1 MWSGKQK
8 TDGEGHLNLR
18 ENVVVVTIQTR
29 MQGVAFCGGFNAEE
43 HFKLSLL
50 EISRQ
55 FANALL
61 AYTHCGEC

>member
-1 MWSGKQK
+1 MVWEAGNRRGGSFKF
-8 TDGEGHLNLR
+8 E
-18 ENVVVVTIQTR
+18 ENVVVVTIQTQ
-29 MQGVAFCGGFNAEE
+29 MQGVAFCGSFNAEE